1 MASPYFYCKEI
12 TLAELQDTVL
22 NAVSTMIDNAISALK
37 VDKTI
42 TATVISCNNAVTGE
56 YILSYNGGRITAY
69 VTNTAISYN
78 KNQYVHVLVPSG
90 ELSARKTIIG
100 TAANIGSDGN
110 LTSTAAVIDNYNLLG
125 SNLVS
130 ASGTGYYP
138 KGIKSG
144 ASSIGDR
151 TQILYD
157 FNNATTDQLKYSES
171 VAKNNLEQAEK
182 LLIQASFRTNLTS
195 LHQYESKGEYSLTV
209 GIALRDNTYSRNK
222 YDVIAS
228 QNGYEDTYFT
238 DACSKFRTEIN
249 AAIKNVTG
257 LTDSEV
263 YWNNATSVYYDFWAV
278 AQNISNFDPECG
290 LMYEGD
296 IKDYDYSSGSFPLPS
311 RANIEAIGL
320 SRFLDILDI
329 AEGQKV
335 DGETIKYCTLSSV
348 DMLGDPKSFYS
359 YSPQYNLYD
368 LDAENFIRIDSVTF
382 TCDGFTTEDYPKED
396 IFIKDVKIYF
406 LKEISAVNGDFKL
419 KISQTDGNVFTSQSS
434 AEQLPVELKLL
445 YKNKVVN
452 SEAAFY
458 WYKKN
463 SLVTKDSLDY
473 EYHGGTGWSYL
484 GTKYSAETC
493 YFLASDNLAYKNEYK
508 VVAVHDATTTLSDTF
523 ILYNESAEKEVT
535 IESSLGDTF
544 YFDEQ
549 NPVLT
554 CSILPEVSG
563 NDTIKYVWNKTDDNY
578 QTRTDYTKSA
588 DELTAERD
596 AAIDAAKKS
605 GGAGVTQINRTYATQ
620 IEDASKITFLTTDD
634 NGKQVANSQKV
645 EYSLKD
651 ITSTTITLGCT
662 VFVLPGGV
670 ETNQYEAGSGSI
682 TLTNKKKGAA
692 NDYNITIDNG
702 SQFFQYTES
711 GVSPAANSQGEDKTE
726 VKSLSCKFYSPNG
739 MEMATGAYSVRW
751 EVPTSNTLITVSE
764 DALDTTTFTEYND
777 TKYIYN
783 GYTFPLG
790 IAETYNSSYTNNQI
804 KCVITYN
811 GEEYYKYTNLTF
823 LKVGENGTNGTD
835 VSVKV
840 VPTAMV
846 EDGKID
852 NVAKGIEP
860 LCAVCDIYPQSGVKA
875 YYHLRWN
882 SGQSFNE
889 NVMTAQVFQ
898 KNEQIEKKD
907 IISWTWSVAGNDS
920 KNRMTLNSY
929 TEGEGENKENPSN
942 KRGVFQL
949 SPAIAATNSLIV
961 KACVEMYKEK
971 QTATTTTDDENKTEA
986 EKLAENVET
995 EKEKKSYYAFLPVP
1009 VIAYANN
1016 GVPKDIKQEQTGS
1029 TPYVSPIRVAID
1041 KQETLQSILYDASG
1055 LNPQYDT
1062 NKGVTLNIYPNY
1074 SASLPSGY
1082 SKWED
1087 YLNTLKV
1094 KFYCVG
1100 GKGYNTDI
1108 NFSKNQ
1114 TPSSAATAAFWVS
1127 LKQDEARTVG
1137 KGEIVTI
1144 AAGGATE
1151 GDYPYLT
1158 RKVYVRPNDNYSGK
1172 YTNNAVIAVVYSGSE
1187 SSPTNLAL
1195 VEIPI
1200 HLSLNTH
1207 TLASLNAW
1215 DGNSVQINEDD
1226 EYILAPQI
1234 GAGYKT
1240 EVTDGDDLNNTTNV
1254 FTGILMGTK
1263 EENGKTKAGLYG
1275 YNLGRQCIELD
1286 AETGSAIFG
1295 LAESAAS
1302 AENGWQNGR
1311 IELIPDGESKIGN
1324 WTIGSNSLYNI
1335 KWTRDFRNSNTA
1347 PTLAGD
1353 GEVPYE
1359 MMETNNLTNA
1369 EYKNVLGSKTS
1380 GILIS
1385 SDPSFFSAKG
1395 ATLTDKMD
1403 NPLDFDSGS
1412 SEVSPGDSLEIAID
1426 PNQNSIF
1433 TMYQHT
1439 NTADYANIEA
1449 DQPFIS
1455 HVVTDDDEGIE
1466 YWYIVKRSLGENSQH
1481 ISNGEVSYTTREFEN
1496 KYADQIYTKVCVPNF
1511 TKEKGVTY
1519 DNSDDIQWFEF
1530 FNPINTDNGVNQ
1542 YYIATLRTIQDEDS
1556 TSGRVYEYSDGSSNY
1571 IKRNTFRIRTV
1582 NGLDT
1587 IKKNLQN
1594 VAKRTE
1600 NKKTDWKYSDLKN
1613 DLVWR
1618 KLPRVGIESNGR
1630 FYTNALKDQSTSMS
1644 MGKVM
1649 AFGHKIDDAKY
1660 FGTNFE
1666 ISNVSDSETKQYFKI
1681 FIPKSSVVQDSNY
1694 FEIEDNP
1701 VILSG
1706 GYKQDDEFMRP
1717 MEIYGKTLKMY
1728 AGNSSTNR
1736 FNDYTLSLGENN
1748 NSRFGYMKLAD
1759 GVNIKKVEIDNETK
1773 VSTYD
1778 TVTWEPGKLHPDAA
1792 FLDLYSQSDGGDTIN
1807 QSNDFT
1813 RVTKDTDEGKKDTV
1827 QSGLFVGST
1836 PFKFWNY
1843 SAGTG
1848 FYTTDFLH
1856 VAGADYNNWKFDD
1869 AFSEFNAL
1877 GIYHDK
1883 VSSTEGAYRIGSTN
1897 DILLGTQKNL
1907 YEIYQGNH
1915 FLNAHIV
1922 NKKYDY
1928 GMWITDDPTAIPSLW
1943 QSESKDYEQP
1953 WSSRKEKRGELNSR
1967 SYVFGDFVNHDS
1979 RINTSAEDGNAR
1991 KPMYSGFSLLELNSS
2006 AASYLYTGGGFVL
2019 HSANSVGDGASL
2031 GSFAGTNADE
2041 NFGSDYWSTD
2051 KVAQHLGVD
2060 IISDNAPIMLSAI
2073 GETYNGEIG
2082 STGLNYLYIQNGK
2095 GSALSDTQDKY
2106 SGEMSWGLQGDFGSI
2121 SARAF
2126 ACASLST
2133 SEKGGVGFA
2142 NNLAKTMY
2150 GVVVN
2155 PGVVSP
2161 SGIFL
2166 DTLETNRIYEDDGG
2180 VNNGWEGMDWKDYS
2194 IYAQNGLYSK
2204 GTIRTTGGIGCHHLY
2219 ADDSIQAINRVVAG
2233 NGSADDGW
2241 PVAMYGDSGKIYAKG
2256 SISSN
2261 SDIKADGDVTANGD
2275 VTADGTS
2282 LKGHNHTING
2292 KGSWTVSVAG
2302 ESMSVSSS
2310 EMVSALNIGDNI
2322 VVTAYYDTD
2331 KVGPAADSI
2340 TLSLNELSKIK
2351 GLSDFTKISGAKLK
2365 DTKEVKGIKIEKKVS
2380 TKTATFTASVEG
2392 TTSTAD
2398 KSNKGS
2404 LSFGL
2409 TSNNSAFTILE

>member
-1 MASPYFYCKEI
+1 M
-12 TLAELQDTVL
+12 AELQDTVL

-130 ASGTGYYP
+130 ASGTEYYP

-144 ASSIGDR
+144 ASGIGDR

-157 FNNATTDQLKYSES
+157 SNNATTDQLRYSES

-182 LLIQASFRTNLTS
+182 LLIQASFRTNLSS

-209 GIALRDNTYSRNK
+209 GIALKDNTYSRNK

-228 QNGYEDTYFT
+228 QNGYGDTYFT

-249 AAIKNVTG
+249 AIIKNVTG
-257 LTDSEV
+257 FTDSEV
-263 YWNNATSVYYDFWAV
+263 YWNNATSVYYDFWKV
-278 AQNISNFDPECG
+278 AQEISNFDPECG

-296 IKDYDYSSGSFPLPS
+296 IKDYDYSSGSFPTPR
-311 RANIEAIGL
+311 RANVEAVGM

-368 LDAENFIRIDSVTF
+368 LDVENFIRIDSVTF
-382 TCDGFTTEDYPKED
+382 TCDGFTTEDYPKDD

-452 SEAAFY
+452 SEATFY

-473 EYHGGTGWSYL
+473 EYHGGTGWAYL

-493 YFLASDNLAYKNEYK
+493 YFSASDNLAYKNEYK

-549 NPVLT
+549 DPVLT
-554 CSILPEVSG
+554 CSILPEVSTG
-563 NDTIKYVWNKTDDNY
+563 DTIKYVWNKTDDNY

-596 AAIDAAKKS
+596 AAVKTAQDS
-605 GGAGVTQINRTYATQ
+605 GGAGVTQIKRTYATQ
-620 IEDASKITFLTTDD
+620 IEDASKITFLTKDSS
-634 NGKQVANSQKV
+634 GSQVANSQKI

-662 VFVLPGGV
+662 VFILPGGV
-670 ETNQYEAGSGSI
+670 ETNQYEAGSSSI
-682 TLTNKKKGAA
+682 TLTNKKKGAT
-692 NDYNITIDNG
+692 NDYNITIENG
-702 SQFFQYTES
+702 SQFFQYNES
-711 GVSPAANSQGEDKTE
+711 GVSPAANSQGEDKIE

-739 MEMATGAYSVRW
+739 MELATGAYSVRW
-751 EVPTSNTLITVSE
+751 EVPTSNTLVTVSG
-764 DALDTTTFTEYND
+764 DSLDTTTFTEYND

-860 LCAVCDIYPQSGVKA
+860 LCAVCDIYPQSEVEA

-889 NVMTAQVFQ
+889 NVMAAQVFQ
-898 KNEQIEKKD
+898 KNEQIEEKD
-907 IISWTWSVAGNDS
+907 IINWTWSVAGNDS

-929 TEGEGENKENPSN
+929 AEGDNQEKPSN

-949 SPAIAATNSLIV
+949 SPAIAATNSLVV
-961 KACVEMYKEK
+961 KACVEMYKET
-971 QTATTTTDDENKTEA
+971 QTTTNTTSSEDKTAA
-986 EKLAENVET
+986 EQLAEDVET

-1016 GVPKDIKQEQTGS
+1016 GTADGTKDERAGS
-1029 TPYVSPIRVAID
+1029 TPYTSPIRIAID

-1100 GKGYNTDI
+1100 GKDYNTDI
-1108 NFSKNQ
+1108 NFNDNK
-1114 TPSSAATAAFWVS
+1114 TYSSAATAAFWVS
-1127 LKQDEARTVG
+1127 EKQDETRTVG
-1137 KGEIVTI
+1137 KGAIVKI
-1144 AAGGATE
+1144 DAGGAIG

-1172 YTNNAVIAVVYSGSE
+1172 YTNNAVIAAIYSGDDQL
-1187 SSPTNLAL
+1187 PTNLAL

-1207 TLASLNAW
+1207 SLASLNAW

-1335 KWTRDFRNSNTA
+1335 KWTRDFRDSNVA
-1347 PTLAGD
+1347 PTLAGE

-1395 ATLTDKMD
+1395 ATLADKMD

-1439 NTADYANIEA
+1439 NTADYANVEA

-1455 HVVTDDDEGIE
+1455 YVTASGNTE
-1466 YWYIVKRSLGENSQH
+1466 YWYIVKRSLGENSQR
-1481 ISNGEVSYTTREFEN
+1481 IFNDKGESYTTQDFEN
-1496 KYADQIYTKVCVPNF
+1496 KYANQIYTKVCVKHFDKINN
-1511 TKEKGVTY
+1511 TY

-1556 TSGRVYEYSDGSSNY
+1556 TSGRVYEYGGGSSNY

-1594 VAKRTE
+1594 AAKGTE
-1600 NKKTDWKYSDLKN
+1600 SKKNDWKYSDLKN

-1649 AFGHKIDDAKY
+1649 AFGNEINDAKY

-1666 ISNVSDSETKQYFKI
+1666 ISNISDSETKQYFKI
-1681 FIPKSSVVQDSNY
+1681 FIPKSNTVQNTEY
-1694 FEIEDNP
+1694 FETEDNP

-1706 GYKQDDEFMRP
+1706 GYDQDNEFVRP

-1728 AGNSSTNR
+1728 AGDNSNFATMRHNEYSLT
-1736 FNDYTLSLGENN
+1736 LGENSM
-1748 NSRFGYMKLAD
+1748 SRFGYMKLED
-1759 GVNIKKVEIDNETK
+1759 DSKVLKRISTEEEK
-1773 VSTYD
+1773 VPVKDYD
-1778 TVTWEPGKLHPDAA
+1778 TVTWDGTKLHTDSA
-1792 FLDLYSQSDGGDTIN
+1792 FLDLYPGQTAQATIN
-1807 QSNDFT
+1807 QSNEFT
-1813 RVTKDTDEGKKDTV
+1813 RWTKDGKDSV
-1827 QSGLFVGST
+1827 QSGLFIGNT

-1843 SAGTG
+1843 SAETG
-1848 FYTTDFLH
+1848 FYTKNFMH
-1856 VAGADYNNWKFDD
+1856 VAGADYNNWNVTNQ
-1869 AFSEFNAL
+1869 ASEFNAL
-1877 GIYHDK
+1877 AIYHKDIGVNDSGK
-1883 VSSTEGAYRIGSTN
+1883 DSTYRVGATG
-1897 DILLGTQKNL
+1897 DILFGTQKNL
-1907 YEIYQGNH
+1907 YEVHKGDTL
-1915 FLNAHIV
+1915 LNAHIDD
-1922 NKKYDY
+1922 KKYDY
-1928 GMWITDDPTAIPSLW
+1928 GMWITSTPQTLPDGTVW
-1943 QSESKDYEQP
+1943 GTKT
-1953 WSSRKEKRGELNSR
+1953 KERGTLSDK
-1967 SYVFGDFVNHDS
+1967 SYVFGDFKPHDNRVS
-1979 RINTSAEDGNAR
+1979 SDARQSITSA
-1991 KPMYSGFSLLELNSS
+1991 FSMLELNS
-2006 AASYLYTGGGFVL
+2006 AAMSYLYAGNGFVL
-2019 HSANSVGDGASL
+2019 HAANTTPDDNGL
-2031 GSFAGTNADE
+2031 GSFIGTNVNE
-2041 NFGSDYWSTD
+2041 HFGSNYWSTD
-2051 KVAQHLGVD
+2051 ETVQHFGID
-2060 IISDNAPIMLSAI
+2060 IISDSAPIMLSAV
-2073 GETYNGEIG
+2073 GATY
-2082 STGLNYLYIQNGK
+2082 STATEPGLNYFYLQNG
-2095 GSALSDTQDKY
+2095 SAAAMTVEHNDTT
-2106 SGEMSWGLQGDFGSI
+2106 SGIMSWEIQGDYGSI

-2126 ACASLST
+2126 ACAGLG
-2133 SEKGGVGFA
+2133 EKSGAGFSNNYA
-2142 NNLAKTMY
+2142 NTTY
-2150 GVVVN
+2150 GVVID

-2166 DTLETNRIYEDDGG
+2166 DSLDTSRTFTDEKGTFHDGWTNMED
-2180 VNNGWEGMDWKDYS
+2180 WREFS

-2204 GTIRTTGGIGCHHLY
+2204 GKIRTTEGIGCHHLF
-2219 ADDSIQAINRVVAG
+2219 ADDYVHAVSDITIGDRKDPVIGLYANKDNVTQINVKGRIYATNLYYNDSTTHYGNINNVYQALCRTEDNFGQADFNNEITNVRLGTRVTDAQ
-2233 NGSADDGW
+2233 NTANAAKTAAATAQETANAAKTAAETAAGSANTKLSVEDFNAFKNKLRAASSFIETAGENL
-2241 PVAMYGDSGKIYAKG
+2241 DS
-2256 SISSN
+2256 S
-2261 SDIKADGDVTANGD
+2261 
-2275 VTADGTS
+2275 S
-2282 LKGHNHTING
+2282 LK
-2292 KGSWTVSVAG
+2292 
-2302 ESMSVSSS
+2302 
-2310 EMVSALNIGDNI
+2310 SA
-2322 VVTAYYDTD
+2322 A
-2331 KVGPAADSI
+2331 
-2340 TLSLNELSKIK
+2340 ELIRDACN
-2351 GLSDFTKISGAKLK
+2351 L
-2365 DTKEVKGIKIEKKVS
+2365 GI
-2380 TKTATFTASVEG
+2380 
-2392 TTSTAD
+2392 
-2398 KSNKGS
+2398 
-2404 LSFGL
+2404 
-2409 TSNNSAFTILE
+2409 

>member
-1 MASPYFYCKEI
+1 M
-12 TLAELQDTVL
+12 AELQDTVL

-130 ASGTGYYP
+130 ASGTEYYP

-144 ASSIGDR
+144 ASGIGDR

-157 FNNATTDQLKYSES
+157 SSNATTDQLRYSES

-182 LLIQASFRTNLTS
+182 LLIQASFRTNLSS

-228 QNGYEDTYFT
+228 QNGYGDTYFT
-238 DACSKFRTEIN
+238 DACSKLRTEIN
-249 AAIKNVTG
+249 AIIKNVTG
-257 LTDSEV
+257 FTDSEV
-263 YWNNATSVYYDFWAV
+263 YWNNATSVYYDFWKV
-278 AQNISNFDPECG
+278 AQEISNFDPECG
-290 LMYEGD
+290 LIYEGD
-296 IKDYDYSSGSFPLPS
+296 IKGYDYSSGAFPTPL
-311 RANIEAIGL
+311 RANVEAVGM

-368 LDAENFIRIDSVTF
+368 LDVENFIRIDSVTF
-382 TCDGFTTEDYPKED
+382 TCDGFTTEDYPKDD

-473 EYHGGTGWSYL
+473 EYHGGTGWAYL

-493 YFLASDNLAYKNEYK
+493 YFPANDNLAYKNEYK

-554 CSILPEVSG
+554 CSILPEVSTG
-563 NDTIKYVWNKTDDNY
+563 DTIKYVWNKTDDNY

-588 DELTAERD
+588 DELTKERD
-596 AAIDAAKKS
+596 AAINTAN
-605 GGAGVTQINRTYATQ
+605 GAGVTQIKRTYATQ
-620 IEDASKITFLTTDD
+620 IEDASKITFLTKDSS
-634 NGKQVANSQKV
+634 GSQVANSQKI

-662 VFVLPGGV
+662 VFILPGGV
-670 ETNQYEAGSGSI
+670 ETNQYEVGSSSI

-692 NDYNITIDNG
+692 NDYNITIENG

-711 GVSPAANSQGEDKTE
+711 GVSPAANSQGEDKIE

-764 DALDTTTFTEYND
+764 DILDTTTFTEYND
-777 TKYIYN
+777 TRYVYN
-783 GYTFPLG
+783 GYTFPFE

-804 KCVITYN
+804 KCVITYD

-860 LCAVCDIYPQSGVKA
+860 LCAVCDIYPQSEVEA

-898 KNEQIEKKD
+898 KNEQIEEKD
-907 IISWTWSVAGNDS
+907 IISWSWSVAGNDS

-929 TEGEGENKENPSN
+929 AEGTDQEKPSN

-949 SPAIAATNSLIV
+949 SPAIAATNSLVV
-961 KACVEMYKEK
+961 KACVEMYKET
-971 QTATTTTDDENKTEA
+971 QTTTNTTSSEDKTAA
-986 EKLAENVET
+986 EQLAEDVET

-1016 GVPKDIKQEQTGS
+1016 GTADGTKDERAGS
-1029 TPYVSPIRVAID
+1029 TPYASPIRIAID

-1074 SASLPSGY
+1074 SASLPNGY

-1100 GKGYNTDI
+1100 GKDYNTDI
-1108 NFSKNQ
+1108 NFNDNK
-1114 TPSSAATAAFWVS
+1114 TYSSAATAAFWVS
-1127 LKQDEARTVG
+1127 EKQDETRTVG
-1137 KGEIVTI
+1137 KGAIVKI
-1144 AAGGATE
+1144 DAGGTIG

-1172 YTNNAVIAVVYSGSE
+1172 YTNNAVIAAIYSGDDQL
-1187 SSPTNLAL
+1187 PTNLAL

-1207 TLASLNAW
+1207 SLASLNAW

-1335 KWTRDFRNSNTA
+1335 KWTRDFRDSNVA
-1347 PTLAGD
+1347 PTLAGE

-1395 ATLTDKMD
+1395 ATLADKMD

-1439 NTADYANIEA
+1439 NTADYANVEA

-1455 HVVTDDDEGIE
+1455 YVTTSGNTE
-1466 YWYIVKRSLGENSQH
+1466 YWYIVKRSLGENSQR
-1481 ISNGEVSYTTREFEN
+1481 IFNDKGESYTTQDFEN
-1496 KYADQIYTKVCVPNF
+1496 KYANQIYTKVCVKHFDKINN
-1511 TKEKGVTY
+1511 TY

-1530 FNPINTDNGVNQ
+1530 FNPINTDNGANQ

-1556 TSGRVYEYSDGSSNY
+1556 TSGRVYEYGDGSSNY

-1594 VAKRTE
+1594 AAKGTE
-1600 NKKTDWKYSDLKN
+1600 SKKNDWKYSDLKN

-1649 AFGHKIDDAKY
+1649 AFGNEINDAKY

-1666 ISNVSDSETKQYFKI
+1666 ISNISDSETKQYFKI
-1681 FIPKSSVVQDSNY
+1681 FIPKSNTVQNTEY
-1694 FEIEDNP
+1694 FETEDNP

-1706 GYKQDDEFMRP
+1706 GYDQDNEFVRP

-1728 AGNSSTNR
+1728 AGDNSNFATMRHNEYSLT
-1736 FNDYTLSLGENN
+1736 LGENSM
-1748 NSRFGYMKLAD
+1748 SRFGYMKLED
-1759 GVNIKKVEIDNETK
+1759 DSKVLKRISTEEEK
-1773 VSTYD
+1773 VPVKDYD
-1778 TVTWEPGKLHPDAA
+1778 TVTWDGTKLHTDSA
-1792 FLDLYSQSDGGDTIN
+1792 FLDLYPEQTAQATIK
-1807 QSNDFT
+1807 QSNGFT
-1813 RVTKDTDEGKKDTV
+1813 RWTKDGKDSV
-1827 QSGLFVGST
+1827 QSGLFIGNT

-1843 SAGTG
+1843 STETG
-1848 FYTTDFLH
+1848 FYTKNFMH
-1856 VAGADYNNWKFDD
+1856 VAGADYNNWNVTNQ
-1869 AFSEFNAL
+1869 ASEFNTLA
-1877 GIYHDK
+1877 IYHKDISVNDSGK
-1883 VSSTEGAYRIGSTN
+1883 DSTYRVGATG

-1907 YEIYQGNH
+1907 YEVHKGDTL
-1915 FLNAHIV
+1915 LNAHIDD
-1922 NKKYDY
+1922 KKYDY
-1928 GMWITDDPTAIPSLW
+1928 GMWITSTPQTLPDGTIW
-1943 QSESKDYEQP
+1943 GTKT
-1953 WSSRKEKRGELNSR
+1953 KERGTLSDK
-1967 SYVFGDFVNHDS
+1967 SYVFGDFKPHDNRVS
-1979 RINTSAEDGNAR
+1979 SDARQSITSA
-1991 KPMYSGFSLLELNSS
+1991 FSMLELNS
-2006 AASYLYTGGGFVL
+2006 ATMSYLYAGNGFVL
-2019 HSANSVGDGASL
+2019 HAANTTPDDNGL
-2031 GSFAGTNADE
+2031 GSFTGTNVNE
-2041 NFGSDYWSTD
+2041 HFGSNYWSTD
-2051 KVAQHLGVD
+2051 ETVQHFGID
-2060 IISDNAPIMLSAI
+2060 IISDSAPIMLSAV
-2073 GETYNGEIG
+2073 GATY
-2082 STGLNYLYIQNGK
+2082 STATEPGLNYFYLQNG
-2095 GSALSDTQDKY
+2095 SAAAMAEVYDSSK
-2106 SGEMSWGLQGDFGSI
+2106 SGKMSWEIQGDYGSI

-2126 ACASLST
+2126 ACNGITAGDAGFIEGHDTAYT
-2133 SEKGGVGFA
+2133 SH
-2142 NNLAKTMY
+2142 
-2150 GVVVN
+2150 GVVIN

-2166 DTLETNRIYEDDGG
+2166 ESLGSYRD
-2180 VNNGWEGMDWKDYS
+2180 WEGWGGIPWMEYS
-2194 IYAQNGLYSK
+2194 LYSQNGLC
-2204 GTIRTTGGIGCHHLY
+2204 TTGNLAGYDRGVEDENGNPINIRRYIIYGNSGMIDTQGSINTKTEVN
-2219 ADDSIQAINRVVAG
+2219 AD
-2233 NGSADDGW
+2233 
-2241 PVAMYGDSGKIYAKG
+2241 GKITGKNGIEATG
-2256 SISSN
+2256 GNISASN
-2261 SDIKADGDVTANGD
+2261 GDISASGDVTAGW
-2275 VTADGTS
+2275 VS
-2282 LKGHNHTING
+2282 LKNHNHTING
-2292 KGSWTVSVAG
+2292 EGSWTVEVAG
-2302 ESMSVSSS
+2302 DSTTVNVSSLEGFS
-2310 EMVSALNIGDNI
+2310 I
-2322 VVTAYYDTD
+2322 
-2331 KVGPAADSI
+2331 PAEAI
-2340 TLSLNELSKIK
+2340 TVHLLAPSSSPN
-2351 GLSDFTKISGAKLK
+2351 SGAVVGTTTLNNLGNYLK
-2365 DTKEVKGIKIEKKVS
+2365 DDFSGGVSIESVDTSKLSGSKEV
-2380 TKTATFTASVEG
+2380 TFNTQTATFTASVNG

-2398 KSNKGS
+2398 RSDSGS
-2404 LSFGL
+2404 LNFGL
-2409 TSNNSAFTILE
+2409 TSSNNKFKIS

>member
-1 MASPYFYCKEI
+1 M
-12 TLAELQDTVL
+12 AELQDTVL

-100 TAANIGSDGN
+100 TAANIGSDNN

-130 ASGTGYYP
+130 TSGTGYYP

-144 ASSIGDR
+144 ASGIGDR

-157 FNNATTDQLKYSES
+157 YSNTTTDQLRYSES
-171 VAKNNLEQAEK
+171 IAKNNLEQAEK

-195 LHQYESKGEYSLTV
+195 SHQYESKGEYSLTV

-228 QNGYEDTYFT
+228 QNGRGDTYFT

-249 AAIKNVTG
+249 AIMKNVTG
-257 LTDSEV
+257 LTDSDT
-263 YWNNATSVYYDFWAV
+263 YWNNATSVYYDFWKV
-278 AQNISNFDPECG
+278 ASEISNFDSECG
-290 LMYEGD
+290 LLYSGNIEE
-296 IKDYDYSSGSFPLPS
+296 YDYSSGTFPAP
-311 RANIEAIGL
+311 NKTNVEKIGV

-382 TCDGFTTEDYPKED
+382 TCDGFTTEDYPKDD

-406 LKEISAVNGDFKL
+406 LKEISAINGDFKL

-473 EYHGGTGWSYL
+473 EYHGGTGWAYL

-508 VVAVHDATTTLSDTF
+508 VVAVHDGTTTLSDTF

-554 CSILPEVSG
+554 CSILPEVSKG
-563 NDTIKYVWNKTDDNY
+563 DTIKYVWNKTDDNY

-596 AAIDAAKKS
+596 AAINAAQES
-605 GGAGVTQINRTYATQ
+605 GGAGVTQIKRTYATQ
-620 IEDASKITFLTTDD
+620 IEDVSKITFLTTDK
-634 NGKQVANSQKV
+634 NGKQVANSQEV

-662 VFVLPGGV
+662 VFILPGGV

-682 TLTNKKKGAA
+682 TLTNKKKGST
-692 NDYNITIDNG
+692 NDYNITIENG

-711 GVSPAANSQGEDKTE
+711 GVSPAANSQGEDKIE

-751 EVPTSNTLITVSE
+751 EIPTSNTLITVDE
-764 DALDTTTFTEYND
+764 DTTLDTTTFTEYND
-777 TKYIYN
+777 TRYIYN
-783 GYTFPLG
+783 GYTFSFG

-804 KCVITYN
+804 KCVIAYD

-823 LKVGENGTNGTD
+823 LKIGENGTNGTD

-840 VPTAMV
+840 VPTVMT

-852 NVAKGIEP
+852 NVARGIEP
-860 LCAVCDIYPQSGVKA
+860 LCAVCDIYPQSDVKA

-889 NVMTAQVFQ
+889 NTMTAQVFQ
-898 KNEQIEKKD
+898 KNEQIEEKD

-929 TEGEGENKENPSN
+929 AEDDSQQSPSS

-949 SPAIAATNSLIV
+949 SPAIAATNSLVV

-971 QTATTTTDDENKTEA
+971 QTTTNTTDSEDKTAA
-986 EKLAENVET
+986 EQLAEDVET

-1016 GVPKDIKQEQTGS
+1016 GTANDTANERNGS
-1029 TPYVSPIRVAID
+1029 TPYTSPIRIAVD

-1074 SASLPSGY
+1074 STSLPNGY

-1100 GKGYNTDI
+1100 GKDYNTDI
-1108 NFSKNQ
+1108 NFKDNQ
-1114 TPSSAATAAFWVS
+1114 TSSSAATAAFWVS
-1127 LKQDEARTVG
+1127 LKQDEARTVD
-1137 KGEIVTI
+1137 KGEIVKI
-1144 AAGGATE
+1144 AAGGAIS
-1151 GDYPYLT
+1151 GNYPYLT

-1172 YTNNAVIAVVYSGSE
+1172 YTNNAVIAVVYSGSDE
-1187 SSPTNLAL
+1187 SPTNLAL

-1335 KWTRDFRNSNTA
+1335 KWTRDFKDSNTA

-1439 NTADYANIEA
+1439 NTADNANIEA

-1455 HVVTDDDEGIE
+1455 YVTASNGIE
-1466 YWYIVKRSLGENSQH
+1466 YWYIVKRNLGEKSQR
-1481 ISNGEVSYTTREFEN
+1481 IFNDNNEQYTTSEFES
-1496 KYADQIYTKVCVPNF
+1496 KYGNQIYTKVCVKHF
-1511 TKEKGVTY
+1511 DKTKNTY

-1542 YYIATLRTIQDEDS
+1542 YYIATLRTIQNEDS
-1556 TSGRVYEYSDGSSNY
+1556 TSGRVYEYTYSEEEKKVFDNY
-1571 IKRNTFRIRTV
+1571 IRRNTFRIRTV
-1582 NGLDT
+1582 NGLNT

-1594 VAKRTE
+1594 VAKKTE
-1600 NKKTDWKYSDLKN
+1600 NKKTNWKYSDLKN

-1649 AFGHKIDDAKY
+1649 AFGHDINHAKY

-1666 ISNVSDSETKQYFKI
+1666 ISNLSDSETKQYFKI
-1681 FIPKSSVVQDSNY
+1681 FIPKSSVVQDSDY
-1694 FEIEDNP
+1694 FDTEDNP

-1706 GYKQDDEFMRP
+1706 GYDQDDEFVRP

-1728 AGNSSTNR
+1728 AGNNSTNR
-1736 FNDYTLSLGENN
+1736 YNDYTLSLGENN
-1748 NSRFGYMKLAD
+1748 NSRFGYIKLSD
-1759 GVNIKKVEIDNETK
+1759 DNIKIEQDE
-1773 VSTYD
+1773 VSKYD
-1778 TVTWEPGKLHPDAA
+1778 TVTWEKPKTLYVDSA

-1807 QSNDFT
+1807 QSNNFT
-1813 RVTKDTDEGKKDTV
+1813 RATSNKKDTV

-1856 VAGADYNNWKFDD
+1856 VSGAKYGDWKFAD

-1877 GIYHDK
+1877 GVYHDK
-1883 VSSTEGAYRIGSTN
+1883 ISSVEGSYRTGSTK
-1897 DILLGTQKNL
+1897 DMLLGTQANL
-1907 YEIYQGNH
+1907 YEVHKGDTL
-1915 FLNAHIV
+1915 LNAHINK

-1928 GMWITDDPTAIPSLW
+1928 GMWITSTPQTLPDGETAW
-1943 QSESKDYEQP
+1943 GTTNKN
-1953 WSSRKEKRGELNSR
+1953 RGTLSGR
-1967 SYVFGDFVNHDS
+1967 SYVFGDFIPHDS
-1979 RINTSAEDGNAR
+1979 RVSDDAR
-1991 KPMYSGFSLLELNSS
+1991 KSITSDFSMLELNSTKM
-2006 AASYLYTGGGFVL
+2006 SYLYTGNGFVL
-2019 HSANSVGDGASL
+2019 HSKNTTAGDNSL
-2031 GSFAGTNADE
+2031 GSFAGTNKNE
-2041 NFGSDYWSTD
+2041 HFGSDYWSTD
-2051 KVAQHLGVD
+2051 KTVQHFGID
-2060 IISDNAPIMLSAI
+2060 IISDSAPIMLSAV
-2073 GETYNGEIG
+2073 GATY
-2082 STGLNYLYIQNGK
+2082 STATEPGLNYFYLQNG
-2095 GSALSDTQDKY
+2095 SASAMTIEHNDSN
-2106 SGEMSWGLQGDFGSI
+2106 SGAMSWEIQGDYGSI

-2126 ACASLST
+2126 ACADFG
-2133 SEKGGVGFA
+2133 EKSGAGFSNNYA
-2142 NNLAKTMY
+2142 NTAY
-2150 GVVVN
+2150 GVVID

-2166 DTLETNRIYEDDGG
+2166 DSLDTSRTFTDKNGTYHDGWTNMEDWRGF
-2180 VNNGWEGMDWKDYS
+2180 S

-2219 ADDSIQAINRVVAG
+2219 AEDSVQAINRIAAG
-2233 NGSADDGW
+2233 PGSAENGW
-2241 PVAMYGDSGKIYAKG
+2241 PVAIYGDSGEIYATG
-2256 SISSN
+2256 SINSQ
-2261 SDIKADGDVTANGD
+2261 SDITANGD
-2275 VTADGTS
+2275 VIANGDVAADGVS
-2282 LKGHNHTING
+2282 LKGHNHTVSG
-2292 KGSWTVSVAG
+2292 KGEWSVSVSGSSSTIGASDLEGFSVPAEAITVKVLKGNNDPNPGAVAG
-2302 ESMSVSSS
+2302 ETTLNGLGDYLKEEYGGVQIESIDTSKVSGS
-2310 EMVSALNIGDNI
+2310 
-2322 VVTAYYDTD
+2322 
-2331 KVGPAADSI
+2331 
-2340 TLSLNELSKIK
+2340 
-2351 GLSDFTKISGAKLK
+2351 
-2365 DTKEVKGIKIEKKVS
+2365 KKVTFDS
-2380 TKTATFTASVEG
+2380 KDARFTAVVDG

-2398 KSNKGS
+2398 GGNSGS
-2404 LSFGL
+2404 LTFSL
-2409 TSNNSAFTILE
+2409 TSNNNEFTIR